1 MVNGAGRVHENI
13 GTCWQKE
20 SLEKGTRALTKLMF
34 SAMSLVF
41 VELVELT
48 NPKVH
53 MIKYKWWAPDMKRD
67 LCFQL
72 IRVFTQLVKGVEHF

>member
-1 MVNGAGRVHENI
+1 MVNSAGGVHQNI

-20 SLEKGTRALTKLMF
+20 SLGKGMRALTRLVF

-53 MIKYKWWAPDMKRD
+53 MIKYKCWTLDMKSD
-67 LCFQL
+67 LYFQL
-72 IRVFTQLVKGVEHF
+72 IHVFA

>member
-1 MVNGAGRVHENI
+1 MVNGASRVHQNV

-20 SLEKGTRALTKLMF
+20 SLGKGARALTRLMV

-48 NPKVH
+48 NSKVH
-53 MIKYKWWAPDMKRD
+53 MMKYKCWALDMKSN
-67 LCFQL
+67 LCFWL
-72 IRVFTQLVKGVEHF
+72 IMCFYLTSKRS